1 MAESSSAN
9 GKFMQPA
16 IPRFDGYYEHWA
28 KLMENFLRAKEY
40 WTLIEKGIDTV
51 PEGTQAT
58 EAQMKVIEEQRL
70 KDMKIKNY
78 LYQAIDRE
86 ILETILNDDTSKQI
100 WDSMKQKFKELD
112 EKEEMLLMAYVDEIG
127 AKREDIWFLDSGCSN
142 HMCGNKALFYEFGSV
157 SQQTVKLGNDTRMQ
171 VSGKGSI
178 KMEVDN
184 AKFTVGDVFC
194 VPELK
199 NNLLSIGQL
208 QERGLSILIEAR
220 MCKKFHPQRE
230 KEKWDWDKSYKQQ
243 ILDELEWGESEDKIT
258 VEEEIDG
265 DLEAAHPNFND
276 NAAFFEDEIE
286 TSDATTHP
294 SIFSTS
300 SHSDTEVQ
308 NRRPPIWMND
318 YVSGEGYLVCGFGI
332 LDDLL
337 NWGSSTI
344 SSFSSSTAISSAGS
358 LSTGGSFSASP
369 ISSISSPSSILLLV
383 SFYHPREASLHAT
396 QNQPYAKF
404 AKRGIV
410 FPSRGLTE
418 SRSVLAKRGSGMP

>member
-78 LYQAIDRE
+78 LYQPIDRE

-100 WDSMKQKFKELD
+100 WDSMKQKFKGSTRD

-208 QERGLSILIEAR
+208 QERGLSILIEAG
-220 MCKKFHPQRE
+220 MCKMFHPQRGLIIQT
-230 KEKWDWDKSYKQQ
+230 KMTANRMFILVAKMLSMSLHPKQE

-265 DLEAAHPNFND
+265 DLEAAHPNFDD
-276 NAAFFEDEIE
+276 NAAVFEDEIE

-300 SHSDTEVQ
+300 SHSDTEVR

-318 YVSGEGYLVCGFGI
+318 YVIVEG
-332 LDDLL
+332 
-337 NWGSSTI
+337 
-344 SSFSSSTAISSAGS
+344 FSDNEI
-358 LSTGGSFSASP
+358 
-369 ISSISSPSSILLLV
+369 
-383 SFYHPREASLHAT
+383 
-396 QNQPYAKF
+396 NF
-404 AKRGIV
+404 AVGVI
-410 FPSRGLTE
+410 F
-418 SRSVLAKRGSGMP
+418 

>member
-9 GKFMQPA
+9 GKFMQLA
-16 IPRFDGYYEHWA
+16 IPRFDGYYEHLA

-40 WTLIEKGIDTV
+40 LTLIEKGIDTV

-100 WDSMKQKFKELD
+100 WDSMKQKFKGSTRRMKNVDGEEQVLLKVTHEGRSERGRGRGRGEIRGGRGRGRTYLNKANVECYRCHNFGHFQYECPTLGKHSNYAELD

-157 SQQTVKLGNDTRMQ
+157 SQQTMKLGNDTRMQ

-199 NNLLSIGQL
+199 NNLLSIGKL
-208 QERGLSILIEAR
+208 QERGLSILIEAG
-220 MCKKFHPQRE
+220 MCKKIHPQRGLIIQT
-230 KEKWDWDKSYKQQ
+230 KMTANRMFILVAKMLLMSLQPKQE
-243 ILDELEWGESEDKIT
+243 ILDELEWGKSEDKIT

-265 DLEAAHPNFND
+265 DLEAAHPNFDD
-276 NAAFFEDEIE
+276 NAAVFEDEIE

-300 SHSDTEVQ
+300 SHSDTEVR

-318 YVSGEGYLVCGFGI
+318 YVSGEG
-332 LDDLL
+332 
-337 NWGSSTI
+337 
-344 SSFSSSTAISSAGS
+344 FSDNEINFA
-358 LSTGGSFSASP
+358 
-369 ISSISSPSSILLLV
+369 V
-383 SFYHPREASLHAT
+383 EA
-396 QNQPYAKF
+396 
-404 AKRGIV
+404 
-410 FPSRGLTE
+410 
-418 SRSVLAKRGSGMP
+418 